1 MQAQERHTNLKQGEN
16 LIPQQYASKSTS
28 LQKTPA
34 EETSGR
40 TPDGT
45 NGTIS
50 LDSKEIPALKSV
62 LRFLLPPSRNY
73 FDSNRLLCLL
83 SLDWL
88 NEKLSLKLNLE
99 EFWSSGLTSSGMIV
113 FLHACTKD
121 SAHDDVEIRKI
132 DHLVRTAMH
141 DVGQTEEHEISGRT
155 RFRKTVDRI
164 LSSANEVDWVSKYGC
179 DIQNFLSSFPNPS
192 FLEQCVRAN
201 EECASELSHRESV
214 ILQEFDEEVSVWED
228 SSDDHSF
235 NLQVGDYDYD
245 SGSLKDF
252 TACDQEYWREDLKPP
267 VHNPTTIVPQKRNQ
281 PNRTIQDAGSTLRQ
295 LDSMRSG
302 SRSPASPIFQLKTP
316 RPDICVGLSDDSLA
330 IDMERIRGRSSARSL
345 LFDLQDTTSLI
356 SDPHVTP
363 VGLRFPFLI
372 IEAKSGA
379 TGGNLYQAQN
389 QAAVGGS
396 AALQLLRNLWDF
408 NNAEDPE
415 IVNVG
420 DTGGTQSSLEHM
432 PHLVFSFTTEGP
444 IHELWLHF
452 RRPADDDFYMSCMGT
467 WRTTLKND
475 SLNLVLYLKAILQW
489 GNSDFRSAI
498 VGVLNAL

>member
-1 MQAQERHTNLKQGEN
+1 
-16 LIPQQYASKSTS
+16 
-28 LQKTPA
+28 
-34 EETSGR
+34 
-40 TPDGT
+40 
-45 NGTIS
+45 
-50 LDSKEIPALKSV
+50 
-62 LRFLLPPSRNY
+62 
-73 FDSNRLLCLL
+73 
-83 SLDWL
+83 
-88 NEKLSLKLNLE
+88 
-99 EFWSSGLTSSGMIV
+99 
-113 FLHACTKD
+113 
-121 SAHDDVEIRKI
+121 
-132 DHLVRTAMH
+132 
-141 DVGQTEEHEISGRT
+141 
-155 RFRKTVDRI
+155 
-164 LSSANEVDWVSKYGC
+164 
-179 DIQNFLSSFPNPS
+179 
-192 FLEQCVRAN
+192 
-201 EECASELSHRESV
+201 
-214 ILQEFDEEVSVWED
+214 
-228 SSDDHSF
+228 
-235 NLQVGDYDYD
+235 
-245 SGSLKDF
+245 
-252 TACDQEYWREDLKPP
+252 
-267 VHNPTTIVPQKRNQ
+267 
-281 PNRTIQDAGSTLRQ
+281 
-295 LDSMRSG
+295 MRSG

-316 RPDICVGLSDDSLA
+316 RPDICVGLSDDSLE

-363 VGLRFPFLI
+363 VGFRFPFLI

-396 AALQLLRNLWDF
+396 AALQLLRSLCEF

-420 DTGGTQSSLEHM
+420 GTGGTQRSFEHM

-475 SLNLVLYLKAILQW
+475 SLNLVLHLKAILQW